1 MTHGLVP
8 NGAQMT
14 DQALSSEI
22 ASSENLFSISNL
34 SSQGL
39 VFSRLFSLEDKEP
52 FDLVDWK
59 KRSAVIRNN
68 KGKIV
73 FEQDDVEAPSFWSD
87 MAVTVVASKY
97 FRGRVGTPDR
107 ENSVKEIVF
116 RVASTLANW
125 GADQGY
131 FASEQD
137 ARVFRDELIAIL
149 ITQRASFNSPVWFN
163 VGVESAPQCSA
174 CFILGVEDTMESIL
188 HWYTQEGI
196 IFKGGSGSG
205 VNLSKLR
212 SAREPLKGGGTASG
226 PISFMKAADASAG
239 VIKSGGKTR
248 RAAKMAILNIDHP
261 DILQFIRSKALEEK
275 KAQALIEAGFEG
287 SFEGPAYS
295 TVAFQNS
302 NHSVRVPDEF
312 LESDEKNGDWNTKLV
327 LTGERADT
335 YKARDLVRE
344 IALAAYTCGDPGLQF
359 DTTVNSYNT
368 CPETGRISAS
378 NPCSEYLGVD
388 DSACNLASLKLSS
401 FMDASGSFDTGAFC
415 HAIDVIITAQ
425 DILIDRS
432 SYPTPAIARN
442 ARNLRAL
449 GLGFADLGALIMGLG
464 LPYDSDEARGWAAS
478 ISALMSSEAYLQSSR
493 IASIR
498 KPFREFE
505 RNRSSMLKVI
515 KKHRKSAYEI
525 DDNLAPKN
533 IVELARKTWDLVV
546 EKCKKGG
553 FANSQVTAIAPT
565 GTVAFMMDC
574 DTTGIEP
581 ELALVKHKAL
591 SGGGNLTIVNRVV
604 PRALQRLGYE
614 PLKIQ
619 EIIATIQE
627 TGSIERVEEIAPE
640 HLPIFDCAFAPIDG
654 KRHISPEGHIRMMA
668 AVQPF
673 ISGGISKTV
682 NLPNDC
688 TVEDIEEIFRF
699 SWKIGLKSITVYR
712 DGCKAAQPLQTGA
725 TIDSR
730 YLSRPVRRRLPV
742 DCKSVRHKFEIAGHK
757 GYIHT
762 GFYDDGKVGEI
773 FIRMSKEGST
783 ISGLMDTIATL
794 TSIALQYGVPLEDL
808 VNKFSHVRFE
818 PSGFTSNPNVPIAK
832 SLTDY
837 IFRYLGTSFLDEQSR
852 IMAGLVSTDDDSF
865 VYPAETGQ
873 NGPLI
878 KSTRISN
885 TKKAFYNAQSDAPA
899 CPDCG
904 SIMVRNGSCYKCF
917 NCGATTGCS

>member
-1 MTHGLVP
+1 MS
-8 NGAQMT
+8 
-14 DQALSSEI
+14 DQALSAET

-39 VFSRLFSLEDKEP
+39 VFSRFFSVEDKEP
-52 FDLVDWK
+52 FELVDWK
-59 KRSAVIRNN
+59 KRTAIIRNN
-68 KGKIV
+68 KGQTV

-97 FRGRVGTPDR
+97 FRGRVGTSDR
-107 ENSVKEIVF
+107 ENSVKDVVF
-116 RVASTLANW
+116 RVANTLANW
-125 GADQGY
+125 GSDQGY

-196 IFKGGSGSG
+196 IFKGGSGAG

-261 DILQFIRSKALEEK
+261 DILQFIRCKALEEK

-302 NHSVRVPDEF
+302 NHSVRVTDEF
-312 LESDEKNGDWNTKLV
+312 MDADEKNGDWSTKLV

-359 DTTVNSYNT
+359 DTTINSYNT
-368 CPETGRISAS
+368 CPETARISSS
-378 NPCSEYLGVD
+378 NPCSEYMGVD
-388 DSACNLASLKLSS
+388 DSACNLASIKLTS
-401 FMDASGSFDTGAFC
+401 FMDSSDSFDTEAFC
-415 HAIDVIITAQ
+415 HCIDVMITAQ

-464 LPYDSDEARGWAAS
+464 LPYDSDEGRGWAAA
-478 ISALMSSEAYLQSSR
+478 ISALLSAQAYLQSSR
-493 IASIR
+493 IAAIR
-498 KPFREFE
+498 RPFREFE
-505 RNRSSMLKVI
+505 RNRSSMLKVL
-515 KKHRKSAYEI
+515 KKHSKSAYEI
-525 DDNLAPKN
+525 DENFAPKK
-533 IVELARKTWDLVV
+533 ILDLARQNWDQVV

-553 FANSQVTAIAPT
+553 FSNSQTTAIAPT

-581 ELALVKHKAL
+581 ELALIKYKSL

-627 TGSIERVEEIAPE
+627 TGSIEKVEEIAPE

-654 KRHISPEGHIRMMA
+654 KRHISPEGHIKMMA

-712 DGCKAAQPLQTGA
+712 DGCKSAQPVHTGA
-725 TIDSR
+725 SMGSQ
-730 YLSRPVRRRLPV
+730 YSSRPVRRRLPV
-742 DCKSVRHKFEIAGHK
+742 DCKSIRHKFEIAGHK

-773 FIRMSKEGST
+773 FIRMSKEGGT

-837 IFRYLGTSFLDEQSR
+837 IFRYLGTSFLDEQAR
-852 IMAGLVSTDDDSF
+852 MLAGLVPSSEDNGF
-865 VYPAETGQ
+865 LFPAETSRES
-873 NGPLI
+873 
-878 KSTRISN
+878 KSMGFPEQPGTRETLYYS
-885 TKKAFYNAQSDAPA
+885 QSDAPA